1 MGEDPGEDGLPDAE
15 NYRPAAEAPWGRTR
29 VRTVSL
35 TWRTVDLLRRLHG
48 GGPG

>member
-1 MGEDPGEDGLPDAE
+1 MGKDPGEDGLPDAE
-15 NYRPAAEAPWGRTR
+15 DRRPAEVPWGRTR

-35 TWRTVDLLRRLHG
+35 MQRTVDLLRRLHG

>member
-1 MGEDPGEDGLPDAE
+1 MGEDPGEDCLPDAE
-15 NYRPAAEAPWGRTR
+15 DYRPAAEAPWGRTQ

-35 TWRTVDLLRRLHG
+35 MQRTVDLQRFHG

>member
-1 MGEDPGEDGLPDAE
+1 MGEDPGEDGLPDTE
-15 NYRPAAEAPWGRTR
+15 DRRPAEAPWGRTW

-35 TWRTVDLLRRLHG
+35 TQRIIDLLWRLDG